1 LVAPSK
7 LAFGVDSEYVFSM
20 LSANH
25 TAIIIATLSPD
36 VREPT
41 PLESYLCRALAFTLL
56 AFGFLVVIL
65 TGSVPMTVALHL
77 LALTLVV
84 VESEDR

>member
-1 LVAPSK
+1 MVAPSK

-20 LSANH
+20 LRTNP

-65 TGSVPMTVALHL
+65 TGSVPMTVGLHR
-77 LALTLVV
+77 V
-84 VESEDR
+84 SIDSSRR